1 MRACVFCVLS
11 LLFLLTACGGGGG
24 DNPLRDQPVTE
35 EPQPQPEP
43 EPEAKLEARTL
54 ASGVQQLLLSQ
65 AGQSVQLHLLDDHL
79 LHIHFANTETPPEL
93 PQLYSDMLSEDFSA
107 RGASELTLSGL
118 SFSTAELAV
127 TLSEDLCV
135 SLLSLEREQ
144 NSLEREQNSLEREQN
159 SPEQEPLTRVCPT
172 DLGEPGFSLS
182 LDPDDTNQ
190 AYGLGEQ
197 FFNAGQNGDW
207 IGRRREAGTDY
218 GNRMVGFEGG
228 AVGNL
233 QIPVLL
239 TYQPGAAL
247 GYMLD
252 SPQAQSWDMSGEA
265 WSIDSDLGQANLLV
279 FSGED
284 LADIRTDYMTLT
296 GTPPVP
302 PRAAFGLWVSE
313 FGFDN
318 WAEAESKVAAQHQAK
333 MPIDGLVLDLQWFGG
348 IRENPQMGS
357 LTWDLQAF
365 PNPAQR
371 LQSWREDWGI
381 RAMAI
386 EESYIDQNTD
396 KFNRLQDRD
405 YMVRDCE
412 DCEATFFADEWW
424 GSGGMIDWTN
434 RPASTYWHETARSPL
449 IDDGLL
455 GHWTDL
461 GEPEIFNPDAWYADS
476 FENNRHQHG
485 QIHNLY
491 NFYWTRSIFEGYQQ
505 SQPRARP
512 WILSR
517 SGTAGSQ
524 RFGAALW
531 SGDIGTNSR
540 SLAAHWQ
547 TQMHMSLSGIDY
559 YGSDIGG
566 FHRGQMAPEELDELY
581 TLWLAGGALLDV
593 PLRPHVQNLCNCKET
608 APALIGDTDSNR
620 FNLQLRYRLFPYYY
634 SLAHRAHEEGRA
646 IFPPLAYRHPDDPE
660 VHGLGEV
667 KHIGD
672 SLLARTYAEPS
683 KTRLDTYLPQGDWIN
698 FHTGQWLAS
707 AGEFF
712 ALDGRF
718 EGKVIVPLV
727 ARAGA
732 VIPMMRVDE
741 QTMNLKGQR
750 RDGSRRD
757 ELIVWVAA
765 DEQPSSFTLV
775 EDDGLSTDYLDG
787 ALARTRLRQ
796 EPLGGDILVT
806 IEATEGRFE
815 GSLTERG
822 YEVELHL
829 REDQIEA
836 VQLNGEPL
844 PLVESEPE
852 YVNLEAGAF
861 QVSEGHWRAKSATL
875 SVTAEKRFRF
885 MGP

>member
-1 MRACVFCVLS
+1 MRICVFCVLS
-11 LLFLLTACGGGGG
+11 LVFLLTACGGGNGT
-24 DNPLRDQPVTE
+24 PLPDAPVTA
-35 EPQPQPEP
+35 EPTPDPDGPEP
-43 EPEAKLEARTL
+43 EPEPEPILEASTL
-54 ASGVQQLLLSQ
+54 DSGIQRLLLRQGGQ
-65 AGQSVQLHLLDDHL
+65 AVQIHLLDDQL
-79 LHIHFANTETPPEL
+79 LHIHFSNTETPPGLSE
-93 PQLYSDMLSEDFSA
+93 LYSDMLQEDFNA
-107 RGASELTLSGL
+107 QGASEFTQSEL
-118 SFSTAELAV
+118 SFTTAD
-127 TLSEDLCV
+127 LSVSLTENLCV
-135 SLLSLEREQ
+135 SLHSLTQEQLS
-144 NSLEREQNSLEREQN
+144 
-159 SPEQEPLTRVCPT
+159 RVCPSQVT
-172 DLGEPGFSLS
+172 NPGFSLS
-182 LDPDDTNQ
+182 LDPGNINQ

-207 IGRRREAGTDY
+207 IGRTREPGIEY

-239 TYQPGAAL
+239 SYQPGTAL
-247 GYMLD
+247 GYLLD
-252 SPQAQSWDMSGEA
+252 SPQAQTWDMTGET

-284 LADIRTDYMTLT
+284 LVEIRADYMRLT

-302 PRAAFGLWVSE
+302 PKSAFGLWVSE

-318 WAEAESKVAAQHQAK
+318 WAEAESKVTAQHQAR

-348 IRENPQMGS
+348 IWDNPQMGS
-357 LTWDLQAF
+357 LTWDLEAF
-365 PNPAQR
+365 PNPAGR

-386 EESYIDQNTD
+386 EESYIDVNTD
-396 KFNRLQDRD
+396 KFDQLQERD
-405 YMVRDCE
+405 FLVRDCE
-412 DCEATFFADEWW
+412 NCEATFFANEWW

-434 RPASTYWHETARSPL
+434 RDASVYWHETARTPL

-461 GEPEIFNPDAWYADS
+461 GEPEIFNPDVWYADTVKGG
-476 FENNRHQHG
+476 RHQHG

-491 NFYWTRSIFEGYQQ
+491 NFYWTQSIFDGYRR
-505 SQPRARP
+505 SQPQARP

-524 RFGAALW
+524 RFGTAIW

-566 FHRGQMAPEELDELY
+566 FHRDDSMSQAELDALY
-581 TLWLAGGALLDV
+581 SLWLAGGALLDM
-593 PLRPHVQNLCNCKET
+593 PLRPHVENLCNCKET

-634 SLAHRAHEEGRA
+634 SLAHRAHEEGVA
-646 IFPPLAYRHPDDPE
+646 LFPPLAYRHPDDPQ

-667 KHIGD
+667 KYIGE
-672 SLLARTYAEPS
+672 SLVARTYADPAQ
-683 KTRLDTYLPQGDWIN
+683 TRLDTYLPQGDWIN
-698 FHTGQWLAS
+698 FHTGQWLS
-707 AGEFF
+707 STGQSFQ
-712 ALDGRF
+712 LDGRF
-718 EGKVIVPLV
+718 EDKIIVPV
-727 ARAGA
+727 MAKAGA
-732 VIPMMRVDE
+732 VIPMMHVDD
-741 QTMNLKGQR
+741 QTMNLQGQR
-750 RDGSRRD
+750 RDGSRRE

-765 DEQPSSFTLV
+765 NDQPSSFTLV

-796 EPLGGDILVT
+796 EPLDGDTLVT
-806 IEATEGRFE
+806 IEATEGSFE
-815 GSLTERG
+815 GSLIERR
-822 YEVELHL
+822 YELELHL
-829 REDQIEA
+829 RDDRIQA
-836 VQLNGEPL
+836 VQLNGKPL
-844 PLVESEPE
+844 PLAESEQE

-861 QVSEGHWRAKSATL
+861 QLSEGHWRAKSATM
-875 SVTAEKRFRF
+875 SVTAEKQFRF